1 VLAAM
6 QSAASV
12 VVISAL
18 LPQLWLNERT
28 KSSGGWSPITAGLAV
43 AGNGVRVFT
52 TLQLTGDTL
61 LLVGFVAGLV
71 VNAALLLQILAYGDD
86 RLAKLDS

>member
-1 VLAAM
+1 M

-52 TLQLTGDTL
+52 TLQLTGDKL
-61 LLVGFVAGLV
+61 LLAGFVAGLV
-71 VNAALLLQILAYGDD
+71 VNAALLLQILAYGDG
-86 RLAKLDS
+86 RLSKLDS